1 MKRSLQCSDWLKF
14 EKSNREKNSELKVL
28 LAVGGW
34 NAGSEG
40 FSSMV
45 ATKENRT
52 EFIENAIEYLRDNG
66 FDGLGRF
73 SNLSFSD
80 RLIGQ
85 KC

>member
-1 MKRSLQCSDWLKF
+1 
-14 EKSNREKNSELKVL
+14 
-28 LAVGGW
+28 
-34 NAGSEG
+34 
-40 FSSMV
+40 MV

-80 RLIGQ
+80 RLIGHEMLTQ
-85 KC
+85 NKAI

>member
-1 MKRSLQCSDWLKF
+1 
-14 EKSNREKNSELKVL
+14 
-28 LAVGGW
+28 
-34 NAGSEG
+34 
-40 FSSMV
+40 MV

-73 SNLSFSD
+73 SNLSFTD

-85 KC
+85 KF